1 MGGNRPK
8 NHISAKYVVVIDRKQ
23 GCIYY
28 YALDKSG
35 VLIYEN
41 GQPKLEYV
49 LPYIVQEETDAQNS
63 NNEKS
68 TEDTENVGNIENAED
83 AEDLNDNEMVLEAPI
98 VQENEVNSDDSDVGD
113 PSDFQFYDEYN
124 YENPFGFEDS
134 WESFY
139 FEF

>member
-8 NHISAKYVVVIDRKQ
+8 NHVSAKYVIVIDRRQ
-23 GCIYY
+23 GFIYY

-41 GQPKLEYV
+41 GQPKLECV
-49 LPYIVQEETDAQNS
+49 LPYLVAAEKTAQDPNSDETTEN
-63 NNEKS
+63 
-68 TEDTENVGNIENAED
+68 TEDAKQGTED
-83 AEDLNDNEMVLEAPI
+83 AEDENTEVELKAPI
-98 VQENEVNSDDSDVGD
+98 VQANEANSDESDSGD

-124 YENPFGFEDS
+124 YENPFGFEDK

-139 FEF
+139 FEY